1 MLIDTHAHVNFV
13 AYKDDGDEVVKRTL
27 KENIW
32 MINVGSERDT
42 SRRAVEYAKK
52 YSEGVFA
59 AVGLHPIHLKKQKVD
74 AQIDEYE
81 SVEFKAEAE
90 KFDYDYY
97 KSLAQNDK
105 VVAIGEIGLDYYR
118 NAKSKLLQRET
129 LLKQMALA
137 QELNKPI
144 IFHCRETHNDLLEIL
159 KNFKNNSPSSRF
171 AGEAGQPSLNIRE
184 EVPPLNLRGGEG
196 ELRGVIHSF
205 SGRWSQAQQYLEMGF
220 YLGFN
225 GLITFARDY
234 DKVIKQM
241 PLERLVL
248 ETDCPYLTP
257 APFRGKRNEPAYV
270 KYVAEKVAE
279 LRGISLEEVAETTTA
294 NAKKLFEI

>member
-13 AYKDDGDEVVKRTL
+13 AYKDDGDEVVKRAL

-59 AVGLHPIHLKKQKVD
+59 AVGLHPIHLA
-74 AQIDEYE
+74 AQNINAPVDEYE
-81 SVEFKAEAE
+81 NVEFKAEAQR
-90 KFDYDYY
+90 FDYKHY
-97 KSLAQNDK
+97 KSLAQNEK
-105 VVAIGEIGLDYYR
+105 VVAIGEIGLDYYHSAQ
-118 NAKSKLLQRET
+118 NKLLQRET
-129 LLKQMALA
+129 LLEQMALA
-137 QELNKPI
+137 QELDKAV
-144 IFHCRETHNDLLEIL
+144 IFHCREAHNDLLEIL
-159 KNFKNNSPSSRF
+159 RSYSSSESASRRRVEKSVGTVLDSSR
-171 AGEAGQPSLNIRE
+171 Q
-184 EVPPLNLRGGEG
+184 GGTHSNNK
-196 ELRGVIHSF
+196 LRGVIHSF

-241 PLERLVL
+241 PLGRLVL

-257 APFRGKRNEPAYV
+257 EPFRGKRNEPSYV
-270 KYVAEKVAE
+270 KLVAEKVAQ
-279 LRGISLEEVAETTTA
+279 LRDITYQEVAEVTTA
-294 NAKKLFEI
+294 NAKRLFNI